1 MPGYSST
8 RTLTCS
14 DLTFE
19 VADVT
24 PEDGP
29 LEVAVMSLTGF
40 EPLGTFSLTLSED
53 QLKGTV
59 ERAVIEGVGED
70 VGALKFVVRSP
81 EMVLF
86 ESPSLAELGV
96 SDGGRTSADG
106 VLRWG
111 LRQNTCMLCRLRSDT
126 TICPL
131 GPTATAHGHANL
143 PGSSPLP
150 PKL

>member
-106 VLRWG
+106 VLSGAMARSRPPTREAAAPTCRWE
-111 LRQNTCMLCRLRSDT
+111 RQSRIVPHT
-126 TICPL
+126 T
-131 GPTATAHGHANL
+131 
-143 PGSSPLP
+143 
-150 PKL
+150 